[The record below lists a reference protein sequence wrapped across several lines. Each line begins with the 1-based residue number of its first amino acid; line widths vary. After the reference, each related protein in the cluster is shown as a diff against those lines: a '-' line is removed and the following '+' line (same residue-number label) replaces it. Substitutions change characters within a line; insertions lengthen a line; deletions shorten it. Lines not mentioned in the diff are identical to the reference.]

1 MISQKKIPTKPGSGL
16 IFKDLL
22 LQSYGRISWVTNRK
36 GPIKSLKIRSPAI
49 MPIDIVLRRS
59 AGPVFIA
66 LLSKMLLA
74 VATSLCQLLAD
85 HFFASEKGPP

>member
-1 MISQKKIPTKPGSGL
+1 
-16 IFKDLL
+16 
-22 LQSYGRISWVTNRK
+22 
-36 GPIKSLKIRSPAI
+36 
-49 MPIDIVLRRS
+49 MPIDIVLIRS